1 MGSYRKLGKNMISLT
16 IGNFASK
23 LLSFLFVPFYTAVL
37 TTSEYGTADLVTT
50 TVTLLFPFFSLII
63 CESMMRFALN
73 KNEDPETVYQIGMMV
88 WGIGFTALL
97 ICSPLILLVKSL
109 KDYWLLVVLYYMA
122 YSLATNIGYF
132 TRGVEK
138 VVLYT
143 ISGIV
148 ATAVTIG
155 LNLIFLLAF
164 KLGVEGYLLSS
175 IIANIAS
182 AMVMVIG
189 GSFHKYK
196 IRIRENDRTL
206 LKRML
211 KYSVPMIP
219 NSASWWVSNSSD
231 KFILIYFAGVSVNGV
246 YSVAYKIPTIITIV
260 TSIFATAWRISA
272 VEDFGSNVSRKFYSD
287 VYGMYVTLTAFMA
300 SALLVIN
307 KPLARFLFSKDF
319 YQAWQYVPVL
329 LAASVIH
336 AYCEFFGTLYT
347 SAMKTKM
354 LFYST
359 VIGALTN
366 IVLNLLMIPTMGA
379 LGAAIAT
386 MSSYLVVWLIRM
398 IHSSKIMKLEYHY
411 FDDVVCFTLVL
422 IQVVIASVTVEY
434 EVLIS
439 AVIFLMIIV
448 VRKKNIGQLVNIL
461 RRRAS

>member
-1 MGSYRKLGKNMISLT
+1 MSSYRKLGKNMLSLT

-37 TTSEYGTADLVTT
+37 TTAEYGTADLVTT

-63 CESMMRFALN
+63 CESMMRFALDSE
-73 KNEDPETVYQIGMMV
+73 EDSSKVFQNGMIV
-88 WGIGFTALL
+88 WIAGLL
-97 ICSPLILLVKSL
+97 ILIALSPVLLLVNAL
-109 KDYWLLVVLYYMA
+109 KNYIILVVLYYLG
-122 YSLATNIGYF
+122 YSLNQNVGYF
-132 TRGVEK
+132 CRGDEK

-155 LNLIFLLAF
+155 LNLVFLLWL
-164 KLGVEGYLLSS
+164 KLGVNGYLMAS
-175 IIANIAS
+175 IIANISSS
-182 AMVMVIG
+182 AVMVLG
-189 GSFHKYK
+189 GKLYRYKLSFKTYDK
-196 IRIRENDRTL
+196 DL
-206 LKRML
+206 MKRML
-211 KYSVPMIP
+211 RYSIPMIP

-231 KFILIYFAGVSVNGV
+231 KYILIAFAGVDVNGV

-272 VEDFGSNVSRKFYSD
+272 VEKFGSEESRKFYSD
-287 VYGMYVTLTAFMA
+287 VYGMYVTLTICMA

>member
-50 TVTLLFPFFSLII
+50 TVTLLFPLFSLII

-73 KNEDPETVYQIGMMV
+73 KNEDPEKVYQIGMLV

-175 IIANIAS
+175 IIANLAS
-182 AMVMVIG
+182 AMVMFIG
-189 GSFHKYK
+189 GSFYKYK
-196 IRIRENDRTL
+196 IKIRGIDRLL
-206 LKRML
+206 LKRIL

-231 KFILIYFAGVSVNGV
+231 KFILIYFAGVSVNGI

-272 VEDFGSNVSRKFYSD
+272 VEDFGSDASKKFYSD

-307 KPLARFLFSKDF
+307 KPLSGFLFSKDF

-359 VIGALTN
+359 VIGAMTN
-366 IVLNLLMIPTMGA
+366 IILNFLMIPPMGA

-386 MSSYLVVWLIRM
+386 MTSYLVVWLVRM

-411 FDDVVCFTLVL
+411 FDDVVCFVLVL

-434 EVLIS
+434 EILIS
-439 AVIFLMIIV
+439 AAIFLMILA
-448 VRKKNIGQLVNIL
+448 VRRKNIGQLVNIL